1 MKKSKFFFLFMFLL
15 AFIFTW
21 TYFADKSYAFQ
32 GMQKNKLMGHKF
44 MRRCKI
50 NMGMGM
56 RMFNVFALKK
66 KLNLNKNQVHQI
78 MMFKRQEFKAFRS
91 NMGNFRNPLLSAI
104 KSGTFNKSVFLSNIA
119 NKVKN
124 MVEIKANFFQKFF
137 NDLTPQ
143 QRKKFVQM
151 MKKRIGNK
159 IKRLEFMK
167 KMLNKKIKTMKENL
181 SE

>member
-15 AFIFTW
+15 AFIFTG

-32 GMQKNKLMGHKF
+32 GMQKNNLMGHKF
-44 MRRCKI
+44 MRRGKM
-50 NMGMGM
+50 NMSMGM

-66 KLNLNKNQVHQI
+66 KLHLSNNQVHQI
-78 MMFKRQEFKAFRS
+78 MLFKRQEFKAFRS
-91 NMGNFRNPLLSAI
+91 NMGNFRNPLLSAM
-104 KSGTFNKSVFLSNIA
+104 KSGTFNKSVFVSNITD
-119 NKVKN
+119 KVKN
-124 MVEIKANFFQKFF
+124 IAEIKANFFQKFF
-137 NDLTPQ
+137 KVLTPK
-143 QRKKFVQM
+143 QRKEFVQI

-167 KMLNKKIKTMKENL
+167 KMLNKKIKAMKENL